1 MPGAVSGL
9 AEFRR
14 QVQGFVKD
22 TKRLVQST
30 AVDLAIYSLH
40 QILKESPQF
49 TGDFVANWQVGYSNA
64 KFKRYVLFGGN
75 DPRGDDF
82 EPFQKGDPE
91 AIEYALNKLIP
102 QLNRLRKAP
111 LGTAVVLTN
120 SAVHDEPYAWKIE
133 DGSIK
138 FRAVN
143 KPGDR
148 PVARAAY
155 MARNRF
161 KHIGKTQ
168 LDFLKRFGV

>member
-1 MPGAVSGL
+1 
-9 AEFRR
+9 
-14 QVQGFVKD
+14 
-22 TKRLVQST
+22 
-30 AVDLAIYSLH
+30 
-40 QILKESPQF
+40 
-49 TGDFVANWQVGYSNA
+49 
-64 KFKRYVLFGGN
+64 
-75 DPRGDDF
+75 
-82 EPFQKGDPE
+82 
-91 AIEYALNKLIP
+91 
-102 QLNRLRKAP
+102 
-111 LGTAVVLTN
+111 VLTN

-138 FRAVN
+138 FRSVN